1 MMRRLFQGL
10 EVLLLAAGSAL
21 AAEPAARVVVHPA
34 DTGAALINPGM
45 GWTMH
50 FYSNVPGNY
59 GSKLDPADDLDWFP
73 GCSTVYLRVPWAYIE
88 PEEGRFNW
96 NLLDAP
102 AQRWI
107 ASGGQVAFRIT
118 CSENWTR
125 HATPEWVKKAG
136 AKGVDYKWGEG
147 PVAGGP
153 MWDPDFLDPVF
164 LDKLDRFLAAMA
176 RRYDGNPNVAFID
189 IGSFGMWGEGHTG
202 GSSRLSP
209 EKTLEVVKRHIDL
222 HKKHFPRTLLAISD
236 DVDGHDNRSG
246 RYPAMDYARER
257 GVTFRDDSILVQPPP
272 RSWYHA
278 DMAQAFWPT
287 LPVILEHEHFGP
299 SQARKA
305 WNPDLLFK
313 AVEDYHATFLSIHWW
328 PREFLDANSNVVDR
342 INRRLGYRLVPG
354 GLAWPAEV
362 KIGARFA
369 VEGTWSNVGVAP
381 LYASAFPALT
391 FKDAKGG
398 IVAVLVDESLDLRTL
413 ETGPAGAAP
422 AKSHRAEF
430 AVGLVAPTT
439 PTGTCDVFVSV
450 GTRDGTPRIALPIAG
465 DDGARRY
472 RVGTI
477 KLVR

>member
-1 MMRRLFQGL
+1 MLRRLFQGL
-10 EVLLLAAGSAL
+10 EVFLFASLPALSAD
-21 AAEPAARVVVHPA
+21 PAAQVVVRPS
-34 DTGAALINPGM
+34 DSGAALVNPGM

-59 GSKLDPADDLDWFP
+59 GSKLAPADDLAWFP
-73 GCSTVYLRVPWAYIE
+73 GCSTVYLRVPWAYVE
-88 PEEGRFNW
+88 PEEGQFNW

-107 ASGGQVAFRIT
+107 ARGGQVAFRIT

-136 AKGVDYKWGEG
+136 AKGVDYAWGKG
-147 PVAGGP
+147 PVEGGP
-153 MWDPDFLDPVF
+153 LWDPDFLDPVF

-176 RRYDGNPNVAFID
+176 KRYDGNPHVAFVD

-222 HKKHFPRTLLAISD
+222 HKKHFPHTQLAISD

-246 RYPAMDYARER
+246 RYPAMDYARAN

-278 DMAQAFWPT
+278 DMAQPFWPT

-299 SQARKA
+299 SQQKKA
-305 WNPDLLFK
+305 WDPDLLLK

-328 PREFLDANSNVVDR
+328 PREFFDANSNIVDR
-342 INRRLGYRLVPG
+342 INRRLGYRLRPVE
-354 GLAWPAEV
+354 LAWPAEA
-362 KIGARFA
+362 KIGAPFEVA
-369 VEGTWSNVGVAP
+369 FTWANAGVAP
-381 LYASAFPALT
+381 MYASAFPALT
-391 FKDAKGG
+391 LKDGQGG
-398 IVAVLVDESLDLRTL
+398 IVAVLADEAFDLRAL
-413 ETGPAGAAP
+413 QPGPAGTP
-422 AKSHRAEF
+422 PEQNHRATF
-430 AVGLVAPTT
+430 RVGHVAPTT
-439 PTGTCDVFVSV
+439 TPGDYAVYVSA
-450 GTRDGTPRIALPIAG
+450 GDRDGTPRLALPLAG

-477 KLVR
+477 RLVR